1 MVLVKRH
8 LVNVS
13 EYTPVDEVR
22 YEACKS
28 GNTITLNLFK
38 RHVNVL
44 RSDLLC
50 SIVERLGEVARSTF
64 RSLALRCAN

>member
-1 MVLVKRH
+1 MVLIERH

-28 GNTITLNLFK
+28 GNAITLNFFK
-38 RHVNVL
+38 RHVNML
-44 RSDLLC
+44 RSDLLGG
-50 SIVERLGEVARSTF
+50 IVERLRKVARSVRSF
-64 RSLALRCAN
+64 RSLAL